1 MAGTRFRTSRTRGSV
16 SLPFAIRWRFLFLLL
31 GFLQLRE
38 ELLDE
43 GVAVIHHI
51 LTDIHD
57 HFAGLRGVE
66 AFAQFAM
73 AFLIVGEEHADVR
86 KRRLHLVGLR
96 LGL

>member
-1 MAGTRFRTSRTRGSV
+1 M
-16 SLPFAIRWRFLFLLL
+16 SLPFVVCGRFLLL

-43 GVAVIHHI
+43 GVTVVHHI
-51 LTDIHD
+51 LADIYN
-57 HFAGLRGVE
+57 HFGGLSGVE

-73 AFLIVGEEHADVR
+73 AFLILREEHADVR